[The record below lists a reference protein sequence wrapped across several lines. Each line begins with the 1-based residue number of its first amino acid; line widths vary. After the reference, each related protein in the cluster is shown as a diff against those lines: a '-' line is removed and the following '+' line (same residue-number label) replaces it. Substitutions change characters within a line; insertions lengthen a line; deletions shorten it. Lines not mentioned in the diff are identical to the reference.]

1 MTGYFNNFYLRGR
14 TDEVE
19 LELLLIKRQN
29 SFMLERRCLIIS
41 VAPQCPCLCIQ
52 SWLWV
57 ALLLFCST
65 ISGQSDYFWYSVEIV
80 ISYQLPAIR
89 PLYPAAVGFPLSPAS
104 LAPSLLLPGITSL
117 KHNAPGSHALPSW
130 EPTVIPHPFQK
141 LDSLG
146 SWNGLENLRFP
157 VS

>member
-19 LELLLIKRQN
+19 LGLLLIKRQS
-29 SFMLERRCLIIS
+29 SFILERCLIIS
-41 VAPQCPCLCIQ
+41 VAPQCPCLCVQ

-89 PLYPAAVGFPLSPAS
+89 PFYPACCWLSPFSCLPRSLTSAS
-104 LAPSLLLPGITSL
+104 WDHLPKTLCSQVSCFALLRTHS
-117 KHNAPGSHALPSW
+117 N
-130 EPTVIPHPFQK
+130 PTPF
-141 LDSLG
+141 SEAWFLG
-146 SWNGLENLRFP
+146 FLEWLRK
-157 VS
+157 S